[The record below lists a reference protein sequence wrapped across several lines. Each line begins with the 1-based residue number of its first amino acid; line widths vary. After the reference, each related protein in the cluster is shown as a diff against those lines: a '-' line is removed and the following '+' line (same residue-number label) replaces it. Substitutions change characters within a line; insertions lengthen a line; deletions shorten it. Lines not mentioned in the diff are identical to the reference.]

1 MAEKKSAAKKPAAKK
16 KKTQSKTAV
25 KPLDRRKLHK
35 ALLYVLAAIVIAVAG
50 YFAREYLMPAPLVD
64 GTVDF
69 HFIDVGQGDGALI
82 MTEDGN
88 VLIDAGPAS
97 SATELNAYLDKFGV
111 TDIEYAIFS
120 HPHEDHIGG
129 AASVVNSRNIKNVIM
144 PDAEYDTKTYDR
156 LLTALEASTKT
167 NVIPAKS
174 GDVYELGNVKIRILA
189 PNSDEYK
196 STNDYS
202 VVAKISYGATS
213 FMFTGDAEAL
223 SEREIMSVYNSYELK
238 SNLLKVGHHGST
250 TSSSDEFLDA
260 VNPSIAVIC
269 CATGNDYGHPHTK
282 TMEKL
287 TERNITVYR
296 TDIDGSIILTTN
308 GTDIYKK

>member
-1 MAEKKSAAKKPAAKK
+1 MADKKNTSKKTKSTAKTAEKIFR
-16 KKTQSKTAV
+16 
-25 KPLDRRKLHK
+25 RRKSPLF
-35 ALLYVLAAIVIAVAG
+35 YAAIIVVLIIAG
-50 YFAREYLMPAPLVD
+50 YLAGEHLIPPAVVD

-69 HFIDVGQGDGALI
+69 HFIDVGQGDGMLI

-88 VLIDAGPAS
+88 ILIDAGPAS
-97 SATELNAYLDKFGV
+97 ASTELNAYLDKYGV
-111 TDIEYAIFS
+111 TDIEYAIFT

-144 PDAEYDTKTYDR
+144 PDAEYDTKTYTR
-156 LLTALEASTKT
+156 LLTALEQSTKT
-167 NVIPAKS
+167 NVIPAQS
-174 GDVYELGNVKIRILA
+174 GDTYELGNLKIRILA

-202 VVAKISYGATS
+202 VVAKITYGSTS

-223 SEREIMSVYNSYELK
+223 SEKEIMSLYNSYELK

-250 TSSSDEFLDA
+250 TSTSEAFLDA
-260 VNPSIAVIC
+260 VNPLIAVIS
-269 CATGNDYGHPHTK
+269 CAKGNDYGHPHTK

-287 TERNITVYR
+287 AERGITVYR
-296 TDIDGSIILTTN
+296 TDMEGSMILTTN
-308 GTDIYKK
+308 GTDIYVK